1 MKKLSTLLGLILIII
16 VNYSCSTTRNL
27 AQRQVNVFYSDY
39 SKYAKE
45 GFMITPDMYT
55 GKYEACGEISIDVFP
70 GELLKEEVDKR
81 DEKEAIYSPSTN
93 KYIVKE
99 NISNDELIKMA
110 VDKAK
115 EVGANALVNFKCLN
129 VSYTYYSTTLNMVVT
144 SFSHFEVSGF
154 AIKRQ

>member
-16 VNYSCSTTRNL
+16 VNYSCSPRNL
-27 AQRQVNVFYSDY
+27 AQRQVSVFYSDY

-115 EVGANALVNFKCLN
+115 EVGANALVNFKCLEIY
-129 VSYTYYSTTLNMVVT
+129 STYYDTRLREVVKL
-144 SFSHFEVSGF
+144 FSNYEISGF